1 MVVNTR
7 GPALPDARRRIPI
20 VLVALLATAFS
31 LRGGAADV
39 VDDDA
44 AAAMHNFL
52 ERPATQHAY
61 RAERRLEASGSGQRG
76 WLAVQTQFTVASGMQ
91 YEVTAEGGSGYI
103 RSRILRSML
112 DEEQQTLARSAGTTV
127 AISAAN
133 YRFAPERLN
142 EDGLA
147 VVGMRP
153 LRKERNL
160 IAGRIFLTMD
170 GDLLRLEGRL
180 VKNPSFWV
188 TRAELVRS
196 YRRINGALMPVS
208 LETTAQLR
216 LLGPSALRMT
226 YHYSQI
232 DEQPVAETAEA
243 LQRFP

>member
-1 MVVNTR
+1 MR
-7 GPALPDARRRIPI
+7 RPHSLPDAHRQIRLVLIAL
-20 VLVALLATAFS
+20 LVAAFT
-31 LRGGAADV
+31 LQGTAADV
-39 VDDDA
+39 VNEDA

-52 ERPATQHAY
+52 ERPAVTHRY

-76 WLAVQTQFTVASGMQ
+76 WLDVQTQFTVASGMK

-103 RSRILRSML
+103 RSRVLRSML
-112 DEEQQTLARSAGTTV
+112 DEEQEMLARGTAPSV

-133 YRFAPERLN
+133 YRFAPESLN

-153 LRKERNL
+153 LRKDRNL
-160 IAGRIFLTMD
+160 IAGRVLLTMD
-170 GDLLRLEGRL
+170 GDLLRIEGRL

-188 TRAELVRS
+188 TRVELIKT
-196 YRRINGALMPVS
+196 YRRISGVLMPVS

-216 LLGPSALRMT
+216 LLGSSALRMT

-232 DEQPVAETAEA
+232 DERPVEAGAED
-243 LQRFP
+243 